1 MANHVEVI
9 IPVPSD
15 VSAPK
20 FKTGAG
26 TAKYVPELNAIVW
39 SIRSFPGGRE
49 YIMRSSFMLPS
60 ITSEEVEGRPPINVK
75 FEIPYYT
82 TSGLQVCLF
91 FNLILFHILLFKVR
105 YLKIIEKSGYQ
116 ALPWVRYVTQ
126 NGDYQLR
133 MT

>member
-1 MANHVEVI
+1 AKSQFKRQSIANHVEVV

-15 VSAPK
+15 ADSPK
-20 FKTGAG
+20 FKTSVGSV
-26 TAKYVPELNAIVW
+26 KYVPELNAFVW
-39 SIRSFPGGRE
+39 TIRSFPGGRE
-49 YIMRSSFMLPS
+49 YLMRAHFSLPS
-60 ITSEEVEGRPPINVK
+60 IVSEEVEGKPPIQVK

-82 TSGLQVCLF
+82 TSGLQVHPF
-91 FNLILFHILLFKVR
+91 YVR

-116 ALPWVRYVTQ
+116 AMPWVRYVTQ